1 MRKLTLITLVALAA
15 ISFNS
20 FAHKDHGEAFKV
32 VDITQEQAIV
42 IALQKLNEQIESNEL
57 DSSWSSANSK
67 TAVLERVNGRQSW
80 KVSFTQL
87 DNAKTEILNVYLT
100 KTGEFVSISK

>member
-1 MRKLTLITLVALAA
+1 MKKLILIILVALT
-15 ISFNS
+15 SLSLNS
-20 FAHKDHGEAFKV
+20 FAHKDHGEEFKI
-32 VDITQEQAIV
+32 VDITQEQAIDM
-42 IALQKLNEQIESNEL
+42 ALIKVNEQIESNEL

-87 DNAKTEILNVYLT
+87 DNTKTEILNVFLT
-100 KTGEFVSISK
+100 KTGEFISISK